1 MGVFSGRSVLITG
14 ASSGIGAGLARE
26 WARQGADVALA
37 ARRVERLEA
46 LARDCQAVGARA
58 VAIPCDVTRDGDCE
72 EAVARTRSAL
82 GRLDVVVANAGFG
95 VMGAFEKLALED
107 YRRQFET
114 NVFGVLR
121 TAYASLAELT
131 ATRGRLVVIGSVSG
145 HVASPGASAYA
156 MSKFAVRALAEALR
170 AEWRRRG
177 VSVTLISPGF
187 VESEIHQVDNRGV
200 HHPDSPDLVPRWLRM
215 PTDRAARLIV
225 RAAAQRRREV
235 VITGHGK
242 AAVFLKRHVPW
253 LVAMGIERLGI
264 QSRREA
270 SGVASPDPSR
280 TRHS

>member
-1 MGVFSGRSVLITG
+1 MGVFSGRTVLITG
-14 ASSGIGAGLARE
+14 ASSGIGAALALE

-37 ARRVERLEA
+37 ARRVDRLDA

-58 VAIPCDVTRDGDCE
+58 VVIPCDVTRDGDCE
-72 EAVARTRSAL
+72 QAVARTRSAL
-82 GRLDVVVANAGFG
+82 GRIDVVVANAGFG

-121 TAYASLAELT
+121 TAHASLAELT

-156 MSKFAVRALAEALR
+156 MSKFAVRALSEALR
-170 AEWRRRG
+170 AEWRGRG
-177 VSVTLISPGF
+177 VSVTLITPGF
-187 VESEIHQVDNRGV
+187 VDSEIHQVDNRGV
-200 HHPDSPDLVPRWLRM
+200 HHPDSPDFVPRWLRM

-225 RAAAQRRREV
+225 RAAARRRREV

-242 AAVFLKRHVPW
+242 VAVFLKRHVPW
-253 LVAMGIERLGI
+253 LVATGIERLGI

-270 SGVASPDPSR
+270 TGAASTNPQR
-280 TRHS
+280 TRSS